1 MKASEYLLAKAIENN
16 DFELSKLASEIKD
29 TDQDIEF
36 LTKEA
41 SIFKGLLTAGK
52 GLMSN
57 NTVRNAAI
65 GTGVGTIAGAATAEK
80 GNRVSGALKGGL
92 LGGVIG
98 GGATA
103 GKNIYKNYSNFKG
116 LATGADGKLVSGV
129 SKSGLLGEAFK
140 TEGKNITGTLRSTVQ
155 DFRLGKAG
163 ISPSEYYKNL
173 MENKGSYSDLSLK
186 PKKV

>member
-65 GTGVGTIAGAATAEK
+65 GTGVGAVVGNATAEK
-80 GNRVSGALKGGL
+80 GNRLSGALKGSLVGGA
-92 LGGVIG
+92 LGGGV
-98 GGATA
+98 TA
-103 GKNIYKNYSNFKG
+103 GKNIFNTAKEMQLASQAAGAPMKLSQTLMPAMKAEGNTLLDSVKAIKTNYR
-116 LATGADGKLVSGV
+116 LA
-129 SKSGLLGEAFK
+129 
-140 TEGKNITGTLRSTVQ
+140 N
-155 DFRLGKAG
+155 
-163 ISPSEYYKNL
+163 P
-173 MENKGSYSDLSLK
+173 
-186 PKKV
+186 

>member
-65 GTGVGTIAGAATAEK
+65 GTGVGAIAGAATAEK
-80 GNRVSGALKGGL
+80 GNRLSGALKGSLVGGA
-92 LGGVIG
+92 LGGGV
-98 GGATA
+98 TA
-103 GKNIYKNYSNFKG
+103 GKNIFNTAKEMQLASQAAGAPMKLSQTLMPALKAEG
-116 LATGADGKLVSGV
+116 LAVK
-129 SKSGLLGEAFK
+129 
-140 TEGKNITGTLRSTVQ
+140 GTLKDTVQ
-155 DFRLGKAG
+155 HFRLGKVG
-163 ISPSEYYKNL
+163 INPSEYYKNL
-173 MENKGSYSDLSLK
+173 TQNNGSYSDLSLK

>member
-65 GTGVGTIAGAATAEK
+65 GTGVGAIAGATTAEK
-80 GNRVSGALKGGL
+80 GNRLSGALKGSLVGGA
-92 LGGVIG
+92 LGGGV
-98 GGATA
+98 TA
-103 GKNIYKNYSNFKG
+103 GKNIFNNLKEMQLASQAAGAPMKLSQTLMPAMKAEGNTLLDSVKAIKTNYR
-116 LATGADGKLVSGV
+116 LA
-129 SKSGLLGEAFK
+129 
-140 TEGKNITGTLRSTVQ
+140 N
-155 DFRLGKAG
+155 
-163 ISPSEYYKNL
+163 P
-173 MENKGSYSDLSLK
+173 
-186 PKKV
+186 

>member
-65 GTGVGTIAGAATAEK
+65 GTGVGAIAGAATAEK
-80 GNRVSGALKGGL
+80 GNRLSGALKGSLAGGA
-92 LGGVIG
+92 LGGGV
-98 GGATA
+98 TA
-103 GKNIYKNYSNFKG
+103 GKNIFNTAKEMQLASQAAGAPMKLSQTLMPAMKAEGNTLLDSVKAIKTNYR
-116 LATGADGKLVSGV
+116 LA
-129 SKSGLLGEAFK
+129 
-140 TEGKNITGTLRSTVQ
+140 N
-155 DFRLGKAG
+155 
-163 ISPSEYYKNL
+163 P
-173 MENKGSYSDLSLK
+173 
-186 PKKV
+186 

>member
-65 GTGVGTIAGAATAEK
+65 GTGVGAVAGAATAEK
-80 GNRVSGALKGGL
+80 GNRLSGALKGSLVGGA
-92 LGGVIG
+92 LGGGV
-98 GGATA
+98 TA
-103 GKNIYKNYSNFKG
+103 GKNIFNTAKEMQLASQAAGAPMKLSQTLMPAMKAEGNTLLDSVKAIKTNYR
-116 LATGADGKLVSGV
+116 LA
-129 SKSGLLGEAFK
+129 
-140 TEGKNITGTLRSTVQ
+140 N
-155 DFRLGKAG
+155 
-163 ISPSEYYKNL
+163 P
-173 MENKGSYSDLSLK
+173 
-186 PKKV
+186 